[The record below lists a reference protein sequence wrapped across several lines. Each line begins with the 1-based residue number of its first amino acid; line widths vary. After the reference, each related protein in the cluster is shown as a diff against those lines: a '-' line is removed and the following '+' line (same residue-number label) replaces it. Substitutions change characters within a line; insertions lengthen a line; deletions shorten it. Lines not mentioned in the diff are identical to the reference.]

1 MRLLFGNCALDVKRR
16 ELRRAGE
23 VVHVEPQVFDLLLHL
38 VENRH
43 QVVSKEELLA
53 AVWDNRTISDSALST
68 RINAARQAIG
78 DSGNRQQFIQTVPR
92 RGFRFVV
99 EVTEE
104 VAERRPRS
112 ANAEIASDEV
122 GSMPADGLQDRPS
135 IAVMA
140 FANLSDDPEQD
151 YFAEGM
157 AEEVITSLS
166 HIRWLMVIARN
177 SSFSYKERKLDAR
190 QIGRELN
197 VRYLLQGSVRKAG
210 RSVRITAQLVEAET
224 GTQLWADKFDGPL
237 KDVFSLQDRI
247 ATSVISAIEPSLRV
261 AEMERARRKRP
272 ENLDAYD
279 LYLQALAHSYAYTRE
294 GRTQALKLLG
304 EALAKSPNYAE
315 AHGLAAQCHIQRV
328 WNESGEGSAD
338 LAKALV
344 HAKSVISIKT
354 DDATTLA
361 FAASAYARAT
371 QDFETAIQ
379 MIEHALAQNPSSA
392 HAQAVGAM
400 VNSWAGHFDKAVAL
414 AERSLRFSPF
424 DQIRY
429 LALAALS
436 RSRLFRGNPDAAL
449 VAARRAVQVS
459 PGHLPSRGYVII
471 CLVRLGRR
479 QELAATVERLRA
491 DFPGVRLSHFL
502 AHATFGPFA
511 AELTAAGLLD

>member
-1 MRLLFGNCALDVKRR
+1 MNFRFGECTIDVERR

-23 VVHVEPQVFDLLLHL
+23 PVHVEPQVFDLILYLIRNRDRVVGKDQLL
-38 VENRH
+38 E
-43 QVVSKEELLA
+43 
-53 AVWDNRTISDSALST
+53 AVWQGRIVSDSALST

-78 DSGNRQQFIQTVPR
+78 DSGEVQKFIQTISR

-104 VAERRPRS
+104 VTELPPRS
-112 ANAEIASDEV
+112 AGTEIAEKGI
-122 GSMPADGLQDRPS
+122 GSKPNDLLQDRPS

-157 AEEVITSLS
+157 AEEVITNLS
-166 HIRWLMVIARN
+166 HIRWLLVIARN
-177 SSFSYKERKLDAR
+177 SSFSYKGRNVDAR

-210 RSVRITAQLVEAET
+210 RSVRIAAQLVEAET

-261 AEMERARRKRP
+261 AEMDRARRKRP

-279 LYLQALAHSYAYTRE
+279 LYLRALSHAYAYTPE

-304 EALAKSPNYAE
+304 EALAKNPNYAE

-328 WNESGEGSAD
+328 WNESGDGAAD
-338 LAKALV
+338 LAKALE
-344 HAKSVISIKT
+344 HAKCVMSIKT

-392 HAQAVGAM
+392 HAQAVGAT
-400 VNSWAGHFDKAVAL
+400 VNSWAGHFDRAVGL

-436 RSRLFRGNPDAAL
+436 RSRLFQGDPDAAL
-449 VAARRAVQVS
+449 AAARRAVQVKS
-459 PGHLPSRGYVII
+459 WPSAITWLCDYLPRPVAAVARSCRD
-471 CLVRLGRR
+471 RR
-479 QELAATVERLRA
+479 T
-491 DFPGVRLSHFL
+491 
-502 AHATFGPFA
+502 
-511 AELTAAGLLD
+511 TAR